1 MAGPTIDQAFITQFN
16 RDLHLNYRQ
25 MGSKLRGLVRTD
37 GQVVGSSVNFYKLGT
52 LAAQRKA
59 RNGDIPVQ
67 NPDHSKVT
75 ATMVDRYIHI
85 LVDQLDLTK
94 LEVDLRKGYVEAGSS
109 AFGIETDQ
117 DIIDALAGGA
127 TVTLGDYGSSYDD
140 NWTRNFALEAVK
152 KLDERFVPDDGKRF
166 GLLTAAG
173 WSHLMAVDQF
183 VRADYI
189 GPDLPFRQMGI
200 EARTWLGVHWIKHQ
214 YLPGAGTATCKNYVF
229 HASAVGHGINADVQ
243 TQWQW
248 KNEKWAWSMAGA
260 MSMGA
265 TVIDANGIV
274 ECRVDDTA
282 VLAAPTS

>member
-16 RDLHLNYRQ
+16 KDLHLTYRQ

-52 LAAQRKA
+52 LAAVTKA

-75 ATMVDRYIHI
+75 ATMGDHYIHM

-94 LEVDLRKGYVEAGSS
+94 LEVDLRKGYVDAGAS
-109 AFGIETDQ
+109 AFGIKTDQ
-117 DIIDALAGGA
+117 IIIDAMATGA
-127 TVTLGDYGSSYDD
+127 TV
-140 NWTRNFALEAVK
+140 NFGGYTGNLTKAQALTAVQKLNEA
-152 KLDERFVPDDGKRF
+152 FVPDDGKRF
-166 GLLTAAG
+166 ALISAAG
-173 WSHLMAVDQF
+173 WSHLMNIDQF
-183 VRADYI
+183 VRSDYV
-189 GPDLPFRQMGI
+189 GPDLPFKQMGI
-200 EARTWLGVHWIKHQ
+200 EARTWLGVHWMCSQ
-214 YLPGAGTATCKNYVF
+214 YLPGVGTSTAKYYLF
-229 HASAVGHGINADVQ
+229 HSSAVGHGINADVS

-265 TVIDANGIV
+265 TVIDPNGIV
-274 ECRVDDTA
+274 EMRFNDTA
-282 VLAAPTS
+282 ALP